1 MTEEGP
7 MIIDRLFN
15 YPNPFITS
23 TRITAGIN
31 RPGEELG
38 ITLKIFTSGGRL
50 IRIMNLRRNVEGYQL
65 PFIEWDGTCED
76 GSRAG
81 RGVYP
86 YLITIK
92 TASGETS
99 SGSGTMIILQ

>member
-1 MTEEGP
+1 
-7 MIIDRLFN
+7 MIIDKLIN
-15 YPNPFITS
+15 YPNPFTAG

-31 RPGEELG
+31 RPGEELEV
-38 ITLKIFTSGGRL
+38 TLKIYTSGGRL
-50 IRIMNLRRNVEGYQL
+50 IKIMNLQRYVTGYQL
-65 PFIEWDGTCED
+65 PDIEWDGTCED

-92 TASGETS
+92 TTTGETS
-99 SGSGTMIILQ
+99 SGSGTMIILK